1 MKVTKFGGTSC
12 ADASQFKK
20 VKSIITAD
28 DSRKIVIVSAPGKRF
43 TDDHKITDMLYLCHQ
58 LMEIGIG
65 GEEVFA
71 SIKERFLEIQNNLN
85 LDIDLEP
92 ELDEV
97 EQKLIAGVSRD
108 YAASRGEYFSAKLM
122 AVYLGYQF
130 IDAAEIIRFDQSGK
144 YDENLTRILIK
155 EKVKDDCF
163 VIPGF
168 YGAQENG
175 SIITFSRGGSD
186 ITGSIVASALSVE
199 KYENWTDVSGFLAA
213 DPRIVDNPMPLRI
226 VTYDELRELS
236 YMGAAVLHHEAI
248 FPARQRGIPI
258 HILNTNAPNDPGTLI
273 LPRAKR
279 TKSDPILT
287 GVAGVKDFMVI
298 NVEKYRM
305 TEDVSF
311 LRKLCSVFETNG
323 IQIHHMPS
331 SIDTVSL
338 IVREENMRGKERKM
352 LEEIDIYC
360 SPDRID
366 ITPGLAL
373 LAVVGENM
381 AMRAG
386 VSARVFGALADAG
399 INIRMISQGSSEF
412 NIIVGI
418 ANDDFE
424 KSVATIYNEFFRE
437 NHDDSASH

>member
-20 VKSIITAD
+20 VKSIIKAD
-28 DSRKIVIVSAPGKRF
+28 SERKIVIVSAPGKRF
-43 TDDHKITDMLYLCHQ
+43 TEDHKITDMLYLCHQ

-71 SIKERFLEIQNNLN
+71 SIKERFLKIQNDLN
-85 LDIDLEP
+85 LAIDLEP
-92 ELDEV
+92 ELNEV
-97 EQKLIAGVSRD
+97 EQKLITGASRD

-122 AVYLGYQF
+122 AAYLGYKF
-130 IDAAEIIRFDQSGK
+130 FDAADIIRFDQNGK
-144 YDENLTRILIK
+144 YDENMTRILIK
-155 EKVKDDCF
+155 EHIKDACF

-175 SIITFSRGGSD
+175 SIVTFSRGGSD

-213 DPRIVDNPMPLRI
+213 DPRIVENPMPLHVI
-226 VTYDELRELS
+226 TYDELRELS

-258 HILNTNAPNDPGTLI
+258 HILNTNAPNEPGTLI

-279 TKSDPILT
+279 TKEDPILT
-287 GVAGVKDFMVI
+287 GVAGVKDFMI
-298 NVEKYRM
+298 IDVEKYRM
-305 TEDVSF
+305 TEDLSF
-311 LRKLCSVFETNG
+311 FRKLCSVFETNG

-338 IVREENMRGKERKM
+338 IVREESMQGKERKI

-360 SPDRID
+360 SPDRIE
-366 ITPGLAL
+366 IMPGLAL

-386 VSARVFGALADAG
+386 VSARVFGALAEAG

-418 ANDDFE
+418 ANNDFE
-424 KSVATIYNEFFRE
+424 NAVSTIYNEFFQKTSNE
-437 NHDDSASH
+437 LTKS